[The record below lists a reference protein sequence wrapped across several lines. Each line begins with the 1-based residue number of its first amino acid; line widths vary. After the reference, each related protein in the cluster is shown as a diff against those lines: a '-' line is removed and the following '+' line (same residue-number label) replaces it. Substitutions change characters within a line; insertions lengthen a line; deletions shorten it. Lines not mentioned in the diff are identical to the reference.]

1 MNSSNGAA
9 HAGTVRRS
17 GLDLASSEPVLR
29 HRSLRICVVVPYDL
43 SEYGGV
49 KHHALELARALRRGG
64 DDVTIIGPATSDPQI
79 EGVKTFGGIV
89 NISSNASDNRI
100 APFVS
105 PFRLRRFFKE
115 GHFDII
121 HIHEPPVPAL
131 PYWAAWLT
139 PGVPKV
145 CTFHAFNEAPSAQV
159 RLGQHLSEFLQG
171 RFIHH
176 ALAVSVPA
184 QRHASRAWSQ
194 PMTIIPN
201 GVATDVFTPGVSKER
216 RDRTMRLLFVG
227 RLSDERKGLRYMIDA
242 YQILRARGVS
252 VSLDIVGEQA
262 GAPPPPQ
269 LDGLRY
275 HGPVSRLELVKR
287 FRACDAFVAPSTSQE
302 SFGIVLLEA
311 MATATPIVCSDIEGY
326 RQVVDPRGAHIVPPR
341 DAAAIAAAVEEL
353 ARSPQLRAT
362 MGAINLRQAHKYDWA
377 HVAARVRDEYLMA
390 IYKVSGEKIRSDRRP
405 VSSVQRPATAAVAT
419 LSAKHAMHS
428 SGAIGSNGSSVN
440 NGIDAPMSQVDGG

>member
-1 MNSSNGAA
+1 
-9 HAGTVRRS
+9 
-17 GLDLASSEPVLR
+17 VLR
-29 HRSLRICVVVPYDL
+29 HPPLRICIVVPYDL

-49 KHHALELARALRRGG
+49 KHHALELARALRRAG
-64 DDVTIIGPATSDPQI
+64 DHVTIIGPATKDPEI

-100 APFVS
+100 ALFVS

-115 GHFDII
+115 GRFDVI
-121 HIHEPPVPAL
+121 HIHEPPVPSV

-159 RLGQHLSEFLQG
+159 RMGQHVSEFLQG

-201 GVATDVFTPGVSKER
+201 GVATDVFTPGISKER
-216 RDRTMRLLFVG
+216 RDGTTRLLFVG
-227 RLSDERKGLRYMIDA
+227 RLSDERKGLRYMLDA
-242 YQILRARGVS
+242 YQMLRARGVR

-275 HGPVSRLELVKR
+275 HGPVSRADLVKR
-287 FRACDAFVAPSTSQE
+287 FRACDTFVAPSTSQE

-311 MATATPIVCSDIEGY
+311 MATASPIVCSDIEGY
-326 RQVVDPRGAHIVPPR
+326 RQVVDPRGARLVPPR

-353 ARSPQLRAT
+353 AHSPQLRAT
-362 MGAINLRQAHKYDWA
+362 MGTANLRHAQEYDWA
-377 HVAARVRDEYLMA
+377 HVAARVRDEYLMTISNLA
-390 IYKVSGEKIRSDRRP
+390 GQRVAKEPSRIATLRRP
-405 VSSVQRPATAAVAT
+405 VTATAANAMN
-419 LSAKHAMHS
+419 AKHAMHTNVAH
-428 SGAIGSNGSSVN
+428 GADSALSQ
-440 NGIDAPMSQVDGG
+440 IDGA